1 MAIGAEGGW
10 RVLPE
15 ALTVLA
21 TAGGT
26 AVVQAAGTDA
36 WDGLRRRVAVWFG
49 RGDAER
55 ESGELARLD
64 QTASALDAGDG
75 GSAERIRIRQEA
87 LWQARFEGLLE
98 GLTQDERD
106 RAAAELQS
114 LLDAHR
120 SSGTVVG
127 DGGLVVGGDLN
138 VSADNHSVAGGV
150 VNGGVHLSS
159 PPPPPVSSQG

>member
-1 MAIGAEGGW
+1 M
-10 RVLPE
+10 
-15 ALTVLA
+15 
-21 TAGGT
+21 
-26 AVVQAAGTDA
+26 
-36 WDGLRRRVAVWFG
+36 WFG

-64 QTASALDAGDG
+64 RAAADLTAPDADDSA
-75 GSAERIRIRQEA
+75 STERIRIRQEA

-98 GLTQDERD
+98 SLAQDERD

-120 SSGTVVG
+120 AAATTVG
-127 DGGLVVGGDLN
+127 DGGLAVGRDLN
-138 VSADNHSVAGGV
+138 VSADNSSVAAGV
-150 VNGGVHLSS
+150 INGGVHLS

>member
-1 MAIGAEGGW
+1 M
-10 RVLPE
+10 
-15 ALTVLA
+15 
-21 TAGGT
+21 
-26 AVVQAAGTDA
+26 
-36 WDGLRRRVAVWFG
+36 AVWFG

-64 QTASALDAGDG
+64 RAAADLTAPDADDSA
-75 GSAERIRIRQEA
+75 STERIRIRQEA

-98 GLTQDERD
+98 SLAQDERD

-120 SSGTVVG
+120 AAATTVG
-127 DGGLVVGGDLN
+127 DGGLAVGRDLN
-138 VSADNHSVAGGV
+138 VSADNSSVAAGV
-150 VNGGVHLSS
+150 INGGVHLS

>member
-1 MAIGAEGGW
+1 M
-10 RVLPE
+10 PE
-15 ALTVLA
+15 ALAVLA

-36 WDGLRRRVAVWFG
+36 WEGFRRRVAVWFG

-55 ESGELARLD
+55 ESGELTRLD

-75 GSAERIRIRQEA
+75 VSAERMRIRQEA
-87 LWQARFEGLLE
+87 LWQARFESLLE
-98 GLTQDERD
+98 GLAQDERD

-127 DGGLVVGGDLN
+127 DGGLAVGGDLN
-138 VSADNHSVAGGV
+138 VSADNHSVAAGV
-150 VNGGVHLSS
+150 VNGGVHLS